1 MNYCMQTQQEN
12 PQKVICVVNE
22 DFNERINKCLN
33 LNELMAEIKI
43 IGRIISGIDNIDE
56 CLELIDRLNISQA
69 RMMNLLNQQ
78 KPSTG

>member
-1 MNYCMQTQQEN
+1 M
-12 PQKVICVVNE
+12 VNE
-22 DFNERINKCLN
+22 DFNERINKCSN

-69 RMMNLLNQQ
+69 RMMSLLNQQ